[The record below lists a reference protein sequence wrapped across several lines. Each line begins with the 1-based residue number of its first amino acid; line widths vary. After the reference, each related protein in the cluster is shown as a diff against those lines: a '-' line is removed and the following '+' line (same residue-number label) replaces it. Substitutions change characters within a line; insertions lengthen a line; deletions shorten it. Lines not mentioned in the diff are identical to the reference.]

1 VGRRARRAGTTIAK
15 SILPAILKERTTISE
30 HHNLKIAKTLLA
42 RSSDGTSPEDVATL
56 FGADLDY
63 EIQGDDG
70 VLPWVGK
77 KTGRSAMADFLKD
90 MGAMTERIKFDI
102 DDVMASDSRALVLGH
117 LVTKI
122 KATGKVIEATFALVL
137 TIQGNEIVRF
147 QMLEDSYA
155 TAVAAQP

>member
-1 VGRRARRAGTTIAK
+1 M
-15 SILPAILKERTTISE
+15 
-30 HHNLKIAKTLLA
+30 
-42 RSSDGTSPEDVATL
+42 L
-56 FGADLDY
+56 FSADLDY

-77 KTGRSAMADFLKD
+77 KTGRSAMADFLTD
-90 MGAMTERIKFDI
+90 VGAMTERIAFDI
-102 DDVMASDSRALVLGH
+102 DDVMASESRAVVLGH

-122 KATGKVIEATFALVL
+122 KATGKAIEGAFALVL
-137 TIQGNEIVRF
+137 TIRGDEIVRF

>member
-1 VGRRARRAGTTIAK
+1 M
-15 SILPAILKERTTISE
+15 SE
-30 HHNLKIAKTLLA
+30 HHNLQIAKTLLA
-42 RSSDGTSPEDVATL
+42 RMSDGTSPEDVATL
-56 FGADLDY
+56 FSTDLDF

-77 KTGRSAMADFLKD
+77 KTGRSAMADFLKRL
-90 MGAMTERIKFDI
+90 GEMTERIKFDI
-102 DDVMASDSRALVLGH
+102 DDVMASDSRAVILGH

-137 TIQGNEIVRF
+137 TVQGNEIVRF

-155 TAVAAQP
+155 TSVAAQP

>member
-1 VGRRARRAGTTIAK
+1 
-15 SILPAILKERTTISE
+15 
-30 HHNLKIAKTLLA
+30 
-42 RSSDGTSPEDVATL
+42 
-56 FGADLDY
+56 
-63 EIQGDDG
+63 
-70 VLPWVGK
+70 
-77 KTGRSAMADFLKD
+77 
-90 MGAMTERIKFDI
+90 MTERIKFDI

-122 KATGKVIEATFALVL
+122 KATGRVIEATFALVL

>member
-42 RSSDGTSPEDVATL
+42 RISDGTSPEDVATL